1 MDQLVLGEWMIERDA
16 WAEIQR
22 FLKRPMLAGIVIGL
36 VAVWLSSIVI
46 GLVACVLAL
55 PYLACW
61 KMRRR
66 TQARIVRHFPPAHQ

>member
-36 VAVWLSSIVI
+36 VLDNVLDTLPWITI
-46 GLVACVLAL
+46 GLMFLAFAGACLHV
-55 PYLACW
+55 
-61 KMRRR
+61 
-66 TQARIVRHFPPAHQ
+66 VRLNKNRAG